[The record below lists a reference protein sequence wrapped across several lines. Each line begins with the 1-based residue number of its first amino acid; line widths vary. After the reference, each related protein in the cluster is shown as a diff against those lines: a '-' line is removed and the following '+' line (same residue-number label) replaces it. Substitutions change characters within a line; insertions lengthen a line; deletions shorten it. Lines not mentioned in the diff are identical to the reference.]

1 MRMNITHRAKAAVMA
16 VLTLFFTASCDY
28 LDVVPDD
35 IPTLDHAFED
45 KAQAEK
51 YLYTCYGY
59 LPEYMSPAKDPAIM
73 GSGEFLSYTTGN
85 GAISLYNLAL
95 ITGGQNISAPICNNW
110 ETDTWYYSPYQA
122 IRVCNTFLEKIDEPF
137 DLDNITKTRWVAEVK
152 FLKAY
157 YNYCLIR
164 MYGPIVIQDTNH
176 DVNAEPDAVREYRTP
191 FDECID
197 YVVALLDEATPDLPL
212 RIEKETEELGRAT
225 QAIAKAV
232 KAKVLVMAASPLFNG
247 NPLYANIVDGRG
259 VRLFPEA
266 GEKAEKWKR
275 AEAALKDA
283 IETAELAGNDL
294 YTLRTH
300 AYSLNQE
307 LEKQLEIR
315 YKIWDAWNTETVWG
329 YTRTS
334 TFALQY
340 NSMPRLTADALKNSY
355 VKGGSLAPTS
365 FVADLYYTEN
375 GVPMA
380 EDKTFDYEH
389 RFDLRAADES
399 EKWKV
404 STSVDAATGEP
415 FVTARM
421 HFNREPRF
429 YASLGFDAALWWG
442 NGKYDITK
450 YGELYKLAAKFSQL
464 QGQTWASLYSVTG
477 YFAKKLIAPETT
489 FNASSFSTEPAP
501 FPIIRMSDLYLLY
514 AEVLNEVYGPTDEV
528 FVYLDAVRAKA
539 GLKGAR
545 ESWRNYST
553 QAAKVETK
561 DGLRS
566 IIQRERMIEL
576 AMEGQNMWDIR
587 RWLRGT
593 ELWNGQTMVW
603 NVNEK
608 APAAYYNQVPVTS
621 AYKKFSQRDYLW
633 PISQRQMS
641 INPKLQQNYGW

>member
-1 MRMNITHRAKAAVMA
+1 MA

-28 LDVVPDD
+28 LDVVPND

-85 GAISLYNLAL
+85 GAVSLYNLAL

-355 VKGGSLAPTS
+355 VKGGSLALHRSWLISTTPRTGFRWQRTRHSTTS
-365 FVADLYYTEN
+365 IGSISARRTSRRNGKSPPLWTQPPEN
-375 GVPMA
+375 LLSRPGCTSTVS
-380 EDKTFDYEH
+380 H
-389 RFDLRAADES
+389 
-399 EKWKV
+399 V
-404 STSVDAATGEP
+404 STRRWDLTRPFGGAT
-415 FVTARM
+415 
-421 HFNREPRF
+421 
-429 YASLGFDAALWWG
+429 ASM
-442 NGKYDITK
+442 T
-450 YGELYKLAAKFSQL
+450 SQSM
-464 QGQTWASLYSVTG
+464 TNFTNW
-477 YFAKKLIAPETT
+477 PP
-489 FNASSFSTEPAP
+489 SSRSF
-501 FPIIRMSDLYLLY
+501 RD
-514 AEVLNEVYGPTDEV
+514 
-528 FVYLDAVRAKA
+528 RH
-539 GLKGAR
+539 
-545 ESWRNYST
+545 
-553 QAAKVETK
+553 
-561 DGLRS
+561 GLRY
-566 IIQRERMIEL
+566 IQ
-576 AMEGQNMWDIR
+576 
-587 RWLRGT
+587 
-593 ELWNGQTMVW
+593 
-603 NVNEK
+603 
-608 APAAYYNQVPVTS
+608 
-621 AYKKFSQRDYLW
+621 
-633 PISQRQMS
+633 
-641 INPKLQQNYGW
+641 